1 MLTIKP
7 QVQYQRRFVVCRW
20 RREGVMEALVAEL
33 GWLVAGGTL
42 GIVLMALLFIA
53 KDSGR
58 SGDDGEI
65 AEEHPGEGR

>member
-1 MLTIKP
+1 
-7 QVQYQRRFVVCRW
+7 
-20 RREGVMEALVAEL
+20 MEALVAEL

-58 SGDDGEI
+58 SGDDREI
-65 AEEHPGEGR
+65 AEERPGEGR

>member
-1 MLTIKP
+1 
-7 QVQYQRRFVVCRW
+7 
-20 RREGVMEALVAEL
+20 MEALVAEL